1 MRIEHGNTKKKKD
14 QKEKKK
20 SSGLEYEIFKIME
33 KSLKTALDAAIDD
46 VLKDWKWRQ
55 AIIIYCLPFFSFLTV
70 FSVRIKK
77 LSHVDDHKNRLMK
90 WKVHLVRERGRRTN
104 KSYKLLQKQFYS
116 IMSFPELSNKYT
128 FPAWS

>member
-46 VLKDWKWRQ
+46 VLKDWK
-55 AIIIYCLPFFSFLTV
+55 
-70 FSVRIKK
+70 
-77 LSHVDDHKNRLMK
+77 
-90 WKVHLVRERGRRTN
+90 
-104 KSYKLLQKQFYS
+104 
-116 IMSFPELSNKYT
+116 
-128 FPAWS
+128 